1 MMQPSDASAMRL
13 PSAARAAERVA
24 ESSVELPTS
33 AEAQALEQSSSCS
46 HRVAL
51 GRKMVFSTGLMPSRA
66 DEACASTCPPP
77 WRARNR
83 LGKDLG
89 ATARLDLIEAPKR

>member
-1 MMQPSDASAMRL
+1 M
-13 PSAARAAERVA
+13 A
-24 ESSVELPTS
+24 ESCVELPPS
-33 AEAQALEQSSSCS
+33 AEGRALERSSSCS

-51 GRKMVFSTGLMPSRA
+51 VRKLVFSTGLMPSRA

-89 ATARLDLIEAPKR
+89 ANAPAGLDLIAAEEISRGKSAIDLGAEEREICM